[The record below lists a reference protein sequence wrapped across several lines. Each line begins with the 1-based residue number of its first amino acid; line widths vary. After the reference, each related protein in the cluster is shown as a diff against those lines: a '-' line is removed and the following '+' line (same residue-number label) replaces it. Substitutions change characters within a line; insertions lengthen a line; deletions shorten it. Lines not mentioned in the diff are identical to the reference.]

1 MTRITRRPLRQRRDG
16 FILIALMVFIA
27 VAMMLALAWLK
38 TAALER
44 RTFRTLQQRAQA
56 EWLVESAIDRAAARL
71 AANPDYEGETWKL
84 SQADMGG
91 LDAGEALITVET
103 VAENQNVRRVSVQA
117 DYPIDIQRRNRRTK
131 SINIPIAPGASS

>member
-1 MTRITRRPLRQRRDG
+1 MTRVTRRSSRQRRDG

-44 RTFRTLQQRAQA
+44 RTFRALQQRAQA

-71 AANPDYEGETWKL
+71 AANPGYEGETWKL
-84 SQADMGG
+84 SPTDMGG
-91 LDAGEALITVET
+91 LDAGEALIAIET
-103 VAENQNVRRVSVQA
+103 
-117 DYPIDIQRRNRRTK
+117 
-131 SINIPIAPGASS
+131 